1 MLFEALEYK
10 LFESTLFES
19 LLYLFKKKVRKKNPG
34 AGEVR
39 TWIAQCQ
46 AVKHATNYAIWD
58 ADDN

>member
-1 MLFEALEYK
+1 MPTLIEST
-10 LFESTLFES
+10 LFESTLFQS
-19 LLYLFKKKVRKKNPG
+19 LLYLFQKKVMKKIPG

-46 AVKHATNYAIWD
+46 VVKHATNYAIWD

>member
-1 MLFEALEYK
+1 M
-10 LFESTLFES
+10 
-19 LLYLFKKKVRKKNPG
+19 KKIPG